1 MSRPASQSKVERG
14 AAQAGACLRVV
25 GLGNPFGGDDSVGLE
40 IVNRLRVR
48 GDCEC
53 ELLAL
58 PQAGV
63 ELVEA
68 LENVEA
74 VLFIDAV
81 SSGLPAG
88 TLHLVPLPSGEVA
101 PRVLGSL
108 SSHGWGLAETL
119 KLMEALGRP
128 VPRLALLGVEIGTV
142 EPGAARSPAVE
153 AAMGTVVERFPA
165 VCDFLAAAE
174 KTGWAGP
181 LRFPPG
187 DASLAGL

>member
-1 MSRPASQSKVERG
+1 VSKPASHCERDYG
-14 AAQAGACLRVV
+14 AAKVGACLRVV
-25 GLGNPFGGDDSVGLE
+25 GLGNPYAGDDSVGLE
-40 IVNRLRVR
+40 IVNRLRAR

-68 LENVEA
+68 LGNVEA

-88 TLHLVPLPSGEVA
+88 TLHLVPLPSAKVE
-101 PRVLGSL
+101 PRVLASL

-128 VPRLALLGVEIGTV
+128 SPRLALLGVEVGTV
-142 EPGAARSPAVE
+142 EPGAPRSPAVE
-153 AAMGTVVERFPA
+153 TAMGTVVERFPA
-165 VCDFLAAAE
+165 VYAFLAAAE
-174 KTGWAGP
+174 MTGWAGP
-181 LRFPPG
+181 LRFAPG
-187 DASLAGL
+187 DALLAGL

>member
-1 MSRPASQSKVERG
+1 MSRPAIKSKVERG
-14 AAQAGACLRVV
+14 AAKTGACLRVV
-25 GLGNPFGGDDSVGLE
+25 GLGNPYAGDDSVGLE
-40 IVNRLRVR
+40 IVNRLRAR

-63 ELVEA
+63 ELAEA
-68 LENVEA
+68 LQNVEA

-101 PRVLGSL
+101 PRMLVSL

-128 VPRLALLGVEIGTV
+128 IPRLALLGVEIGTV

-165 VCDFLAAAE
+165 VYAFLAVAE

>member
-1 MSRPASQSKVERG
+1 MNRLASQSKVERG
-14 AAQAGACLRVV
+14 AAKVGVCLRVV
-25 GLGNPFGGDDSVGLE
+25 GLGNAYAGDDSVGLE
-40 IVNRLRVR
+40 IVNRLRAR
-48 GDCEC
+48 GDCDC

-68 LENVEA
+68 LEKVDA

-101 PRVLGSL
+101 PRMLGSL

-128 VPRLALLGVEIGTV
+128 VPRLALLGVEIETV
-142 EPGAARSPAVE
+142 QPGAPRSPAVE
-153 AAMGTVVERFPA
+153 AAMATVAERFPA
-165 VCDFLAAAE
+165 VYAFLAAAE
-174 KTGWAGP
+174 KTGWAGA

-187 DASLAGL
+187 DTSLAGL

>member
-1 MSRPASQSKVERG
+1 MKV
-14 AAQAGACLRVV
+14 GACLRVV
-25 GLGNPFGGDDSVGLE
+25 GLGNPHAGDDSVGLE
-40 IVNRLRVR
+40 IVSRLRAR

-63 ELVEA
+63 ELAEA
-68 LENVEA
+68 LGNVEA

-101 PRVLGSL
+101 PRMLGSL

-128 VPRLALLGVEIGTV
+128 VPRLALLGIETETV

-153 AAMGTVVERFPA
+153 AAMATVVERFPA
-165 VCDFLAAAE
+165 VYAFLAAAE

-187 DASLAGL
+187 DTSLAGL

>member
-1 MSRPASQSKVERG
+1 MNRPASQSKVERG
-14 AAQAGACLRVV
+14 AAKAAASLRVV
-25 GLGNPFGGDDSVGLE
+25 GLGNPVAGDDSVGLE
-40 IVNRLRVR
+40 IVNRLRAR
-48 GDCEC
+48 GDCEG
-53 ELLAL
+53 ELVSL

-63 ELVEA
+63 GLMDA

-81 SSGLPAG
+81 SSGSPAG

-101 PRVLGSL
+101 PRALATL

-119 KLMEALGRP
+119 KLMEALGRAI
-128 VPRLALLGVEIGTV
+128 PRLALLGVELGTV

-153 AAMGTVVERFPA
+153 AAMETLVERFPA
-165 VCDFLAAAE
+165 VYAFLAAAE

-187 DASLAGL
+187 DTSLAGL

>member
-14 AAQAGACLRVV
+14 AAKAGACLRVV
-25 GLGNPFGGDDSVGLE
+25 GLGNPNAGDDSVGLE
-40 IVNRLRVR
+40 IVNRLRAR

-142 EPGAARSPAVE
+142 EPGAPRSPAVE
-153 AAMGTVVERFPA
+153 AAMGTVVERFHA
-165 VCDFLAAAE
+165 VYAFLAAAE

-187 DASLAGL
+187 DVSLAGL

>member
-1 MSRPASQSKVERG
+1 MSRPATQHDRSSG
-14 AAQAGACLRVV
+14 ATKAAACLRVV
-25 GLGNPFGGDDSVGLE
+25 GLGNPYAGDDSVGLE
-40 IVNRLRVR
+40 IVNRLRAR

-81 SSGLPAG
+81 SSGSPAG

-101 PRVLGSL
+101 PRLLASL

-128 VPRLALLGVEIGTV
+128 IPRLAVLGVEIGTV
-142 EPGAARSPAVE
+142 GPGAPRSPAVE
-153 AAMGTVVERFPA
+153 AAMSTVVNRFPA
-165 VCDFLAAAE
+165 VYAFLAAAE

-187 DASLAGL
+187 DALLAGL

>member
-1 MSRPASQSKVERG
+1 VSKPASPHQSERG
-14 AAQAGACLRVV
+14 AAKAGACLRVV
-25 GLGNPFGGDDSVGLE
+25 GLGNPYAGDDSVGLE
-40 IVNRLRVR
+40 IVNRLRAR

-81 SSGLPAG
+81 SSGSPAG
-88 TLHLVPLPSGEVA
+88 TLHLIPLPSAEVE
-101 PRVLGSL
+101 PRVLVSL

-119 KLMEALGRP
+119 DLMESLGRP
-128 VPRLALLGVEIGTV
+128 IPRLALLGVEIGTV
-142 EPGAARSPAVE
+142 APGAPRSPAVE

-165 VCDFLAAAE
+165 VYAFLAAAE

>member
-1 MSRPASQSKVERG
+1 VNRLASQSKVERG
-14 AAQAGACLRVV
+14 AAKVGACLRVV
-25 GLGNPFGGDDSVGLE
+25 GLGNACAADDSVGLE
-40 IVNRLRVR
+40 IVNRLCAR

-68 LENVEA
+68 LGNVEA

-81 SSGLPAG
+81 SSGSPAG

-101 PRVLGSL
+101 PRMLGSL

-128 VPRLALLGVEIGTV
+128 IPRLALLGIEIGTV
-142 EPGAARSPAVE
+142 ALGAPRSPAVE
-153 AAMGTVVERFPA
+153 AAMATVVERFPA
-165 VCDFLAAAE
+165 VYAFLAAAE
-174 KTGWAGP
+174 ETGWAGA

-187 DASLAGL
+187 DTSLAGL